1 MIHAHP
7 ADGSDHTD
15 SREDT
20 SPHVNTPHPREISLR
35 AYWVDSLTP
44 AERDGL
50 PDLPLRVVEEMFTEW
65 RRRTH
70 ADE

>member
-1 MIHAHP
+1 M
-7 ADGSDHTD
+7 
-15 SREDT
+15 
-20 SPHVNTPHPREISLR
+20 NTPHPREISLR